1 MPVERR
7 AVVVIVQDQHLIQSC
22 YLLSVIIIITMTSL
36 YQHSV
41 VFVVVGNFEVC
52 VNKEHLNFG
61 LRNISK
67 EMKTQTPATGSF
79 YKYYHYITNI
89 KKKMKMV
96 KLFFFSWRIIFG
108 LRVFSR
114 PLATQ
119 LILCIFSSTPL
130 VLMKRRAG
138 SVEWLPDRPILYL
151 GFTHFSFSDDTTI
164 AIN

>member
-7 AVVVIVQDQHLIQSC
+7 AVVQDQHPIQSC
-22 YLLSVIIIITMTSL
+22 NLLSVIIIITMTSL

-52 VNKEHLNFG
+52 VNKEHLNFA

-96 KLFFFSWRIIFG
+96 KLF
-108 LRVFSR
+108 
-114 PLATQ
+114 
-119 LILCIFSSTPL
+119 
-130 VLMKRRAG
+130 
-138 SVEWLPDRPILYL
+138 
-151 GFTHFSFSDDTTI
+151 
-164 AIN
+164 